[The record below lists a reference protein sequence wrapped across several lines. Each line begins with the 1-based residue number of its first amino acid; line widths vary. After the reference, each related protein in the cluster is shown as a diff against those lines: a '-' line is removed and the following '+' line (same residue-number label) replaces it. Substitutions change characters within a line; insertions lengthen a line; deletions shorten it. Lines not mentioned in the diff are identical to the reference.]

1 MSTCTATVLSASEDS
16 LVIALAGRVTADSA
30 SALEK
35 AIAGIRAEHP
45 QGAMSLDADALDYI
59 SSAGLR
65 VMMRLVRSE
74 GALAL
79 DNVSPEVYDVF
90 EMTGL
95 TQVMEVRRR
104 LREVSL
110 EGLEFIARGA
120 NGEVWR
126 KDDETIVKVYNAG
139 TDLRKIQVENQHA
152 TAAFTAGVPCAIAF
166 DTVRVGERY
175 GIVFELFDATTV
187 GRAVSADP
195 SRIPELGRAMGGLLR
210 ELHTTEVRPGVLPR
224 VEEKVGGWID
234 YLEER
239 YVDHA
244 DAELLREV
252 LAAVPKKDTLLH
264 MDFHEGNVMLQDG
277 ELVLIDLDDVCVG
290 NPIFDLVIH
299 FTCHVLA
306 ARNTPEAIEFSLGMS
321 ADQISQMYPYTIMA
335 YLGTD
340 DPAAVERHSQAM
352 GLLTLFS
359 TPLTLAKARGANN
372 MKPEMVGGIINKV
385 LPQFRAMQPQIV
397 QVVSSYR

>member
-340 DPAAVERHSQAM
+340 NPAAVERHSQAM